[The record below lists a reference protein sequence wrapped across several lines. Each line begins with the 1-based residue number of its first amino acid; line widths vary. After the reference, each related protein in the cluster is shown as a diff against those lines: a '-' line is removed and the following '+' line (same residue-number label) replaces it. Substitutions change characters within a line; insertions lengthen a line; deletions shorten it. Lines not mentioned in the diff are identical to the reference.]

1 MWTDLDAIP
10 GWVKVKV
17 FDALVKEFSGKEK
30 FSHMQRVMI
39 VQQDNGITKTETCG
53 VCNAKF
59 KDIPVYKVEMRM
71 AGCSDFTQALL
82 DMVKEK

>member
-1 MWTDLDAIP
+1 MCTDLDSIP

-17 FDALVKEFSGKEK
+17 FNALVKEFSGKEK
-30 FSHMQRVMI
+30 FSHMQRVT
-39 VQQDNGITKTETCG
+39 VFQQDDDVTKTETCG
-53 VCNAKF
+53 ACNARF

-71 AGCSDFTQALL
+71 AGCGDFVQALL

>member
-1 MWTDLDAIP
+1 MGTDLDAIP

-17 FDALVKEFSGKEK
+17 FDALVKEFSGKEQ
-30 FSHMQRVMI
+30 FSHMQRVLVVPPDDIGKPVEM
-39 VQQDNGITKTETCG
+39 CG

-71 AGCSDFTQALL
+71 AGCSDFAQALL
-82 DMVKEK
+82 DMVKES

>member
-1 MWTDLDAIP
+1 MCVDLDVIP

-30 FSHMQRVMI
+30 FSHMQRVMV
-39 VQQDNGITKTETCG
+39 VQQNDDVTKTETCG
-53 VCNAKF
+53 VCNARF